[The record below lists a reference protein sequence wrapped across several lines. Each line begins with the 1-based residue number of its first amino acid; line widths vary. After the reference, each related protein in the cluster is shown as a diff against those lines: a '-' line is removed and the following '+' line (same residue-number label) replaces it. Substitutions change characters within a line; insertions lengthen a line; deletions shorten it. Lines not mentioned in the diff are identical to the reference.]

1 MLKEQQGVIESVPKP
16 KFTLKRL
23 LIAYIC
29 FTVLIAFWI
38 VIKNLQGIPT
48 SELITPNSKISIEIA
63 DNSKTRQKGLS
74 GRSPIYEKYGML
86 FVFENTRLN
95 NCFWMKDMNFA
106 IDMIW
111 MDEQKKVITVAENV
125 GPDTYPNTFCPETP
139 AKYGLEIKANSASSL
154 GIVTGVELQFR

>member
-1 MLKEQQGVIESVPKP
+1 MRKEQQGATESVPKP

-48 SELITPNSKISIEIA
+48 AELITPTSKISIEIA

-86 FVFENTRLN
+86 FVFKNSSLN

-111 MDEQKKVITVAENV
+111 MDEQKKVINIKQNV

-139 AKYGLEIKANSASSL
+139 AKYGLEIKANTAGSV
-154 GIVTGVELQFR
+154 GIVTGAELRF